1 MHNPL
6 SHKSSPEQTDAP
18 KKSGFAPMRLAQA
31 LFSKQVKVKRD
42 ERGYKLALEGG
53 GRGPQGDVAAP
64 SHLSVST
71 AAEQPKPVPAAVCL
85 RELMDSAPGSRNAF
99 RHLASLEQTLQSKDP
114 AAADGLFLFDWHAA
128 HLKQALR
135 QLDGLWME
143 PAPVALAELRGKLA
157 DALAAQERRE
167 KEEPAPSRGGF
178 GVLSSF
184 LVDEKM
190 QVSEGRASD
199 FHQLSES
206 WGGPSAVP
214 LQR

>member
-1 MHNPL
+1 
-6 SHKSSPEQTDAP
+6 
-18 KKSGFAPMRLAQA
+18 
-31 LFSKQVKVKRD
+31 
-42 ERGYKLALEGG
+42 
-53 GRGPQGDVAAP
+53 
-64 SHLSVST
+64 
-71 AAEQPKPVPAAVCL
+71 
-85 RELMDSAPGSRNAF
+85 MDSAPGSRNAF
-99 RHLASLEQTLQSKDP
+99 RHLASVEQTLQSEDP